1 MMIEKI
7 KNLLKFNRNSKA
19 KTVQDEID
27 EMFDT
32 LGVDTLKI
40 TVGEDLVPFAQDLV
54 ASIKDLRKKIK
65 SNTGLI
71 IPQVRILDST
81 ELQENEYKISIQG
94 KTVFTGF
101 TVPKEDYAVNEI
113 TTNLEKE
120 CFKNVELVLSN
131 ELTEKY
137 IETVQR
143 TNGWLICY
151 LSRLIPPTGIKI
163 ILSDLIKNGK
173 SINNINYIFEKIC
186 EVATK
191 DQDIYKIR
199 DARKI
204 AKEVNLEIK

>member
-7 KNLLKFNRNSKA
+7 KNILKFNRNSKT
-19 KTVQDEID
+19 KNVQDEID

-32 LGVDTLKI
+32 LGVDALKI

-71 IPQVRILDST
+71 IPQVRILDNT

-137 IETVQR
+137 METVQR
-143 TNGWLICY
+143 TNGWLVCY

>member
-1 MMIEKI
+1 MMIEKF
-7 KNLLKFNRNSKA
+7 KNLLKFNRNSKT
-19 KTVQDEID
+19 KNVQDEID

-32 LGVDTLKI
+32 LGVDALKI
-40 TVGEDLVPFAQDLV
+40 SVGEDLIPFGENLC
-54 ASIKDLRKKIK
+54 ASIRDLRKKIK
-65 SNTGLI
+65 ADTGLI
-71 IPQVRILDST
+71 IPPVRIIDNS
-81 ELQENEYKISIQG
+81 ELQENEYKISIQD
-94 KTVFTGF
+94 KNVFTGF

-120 CFKNVELVLSN
+120 CIKNVELVLSN

-137 IETVQR
+137 METVQR

-186 EVATK
+186 EAATK

>member
-7 KNLLKFNRNSKA
+7 KNILKFNRNSKT
-19 KTVQDEID
+19 KNVQDEID

-32 LGVDTLKI
+32 LGVDALKI

-71 IPQVRILDST
+71 IPQVRILDNT

-137 IETVQR
+137 METVQR
-143 TNGWLICY
+143 TNGWLVCY

-186 EVATK
+186 EIATK

>member
-7 KNLLKFNRNSKA
+7 KNILKFNRNSKT
-19 KTVQDEID
+19 KNVQDEID
-27 EMFDT
+27 EMFDS
-32 LGVDTLKI
+32 LGVDALKI

-71 IPQVRILDST
+71 IPQVRILDNT

-137 IETVQR
+137 METVQR
-143 TNGWLICY
+143 TNGWLVCY